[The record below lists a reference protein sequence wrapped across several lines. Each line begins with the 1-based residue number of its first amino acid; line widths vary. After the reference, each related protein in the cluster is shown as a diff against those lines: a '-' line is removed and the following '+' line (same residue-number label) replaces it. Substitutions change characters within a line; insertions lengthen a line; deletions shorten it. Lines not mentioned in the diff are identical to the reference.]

1 MIRGLLRGN
10 KVYVKFEVSEEI
22 DKILKRFG
30 EKKNKHI
37 IFQPLEALYLVD
49 KGKMEVFNKEGKLI
63 IFDNLLDH
71 FSKYDKSIFPK
82 FLIYRDL
89 VDRGYK
95 VTKGYSNHIDL
106 LVFEK
111 GKYLDRPAKIRII
124 GIDEG
129 KPIKIN
135 RLIDEVKRSLLSK
148 KDLKIAVIER
158 RGEIVYYSLSIFKG
172 ENIAED

>member
-10 KVYVKFEVSEEI
+10 KVYVKFGESEEI

-30 EKKNKHI
+30 EKRNKYI

-63 IFDNLLDH
+63 IFDNLLDY
-71 FSKYDKSIFPK
+71 FSKYDRSIFPK

-95 VTKGYSNHIDL
+95 VTKGYSDHIDL
-106 LVFEK
+106 LVYEK
-111 GKYLDRPAKIRII
+111 GKYLDKPAKIRVI

-129 KPIKIN
+129 KPIKIS

-158 RGEIVYYSLSIFKG
+158 RGEIVYYSLSLFKG